1 VFVGDDCDAGGES
14 FSPWVTSRGHREMSR
29 QVEARVTLRIPR
41 DGRQALA
48 AAVVER
54 LGRAAVVERVD
65 DVDLTGVR
73 PGLNDLQVDATAA
86 LACDDA
92 ATSDRDTA
100 DVLSETTGIET
111 VEVVDREAGP

>member
-1 VFVGDDCDAGGES
+1 
-14 FSPWVTSRGHREMSR
+14 MSR
-29 QVEARVTLRIPR
+29 QVEARLTLRIPR

-48 AAVVER
+48 GAVVER

-73 PGLNDLQVDATAA
+73 PGLNDLQVDATAT

-92 ATSDRDTA
+92 ATSDRDA
-100 DVLSETTGIET
+100 VDALSEATGIET
-111 VEVVDREAGP
+111 VEIVDHETGP